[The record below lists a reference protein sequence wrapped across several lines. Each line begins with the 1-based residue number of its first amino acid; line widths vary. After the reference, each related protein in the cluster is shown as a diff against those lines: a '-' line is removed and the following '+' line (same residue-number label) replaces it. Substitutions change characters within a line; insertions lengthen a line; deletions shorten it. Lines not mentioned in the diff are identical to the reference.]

1 MNFKYAKIKKK
12 NAYFY
17 TITPNTMKGRIIIS
31 FLLLIFML
39 QIRASVYQHDIDS
52 LNLKLIAAEG
62 INKADVL
69 YELAKLTA
77 PWDQELSKK
86 YIDKQTDI
94 LEGVEDDLRF
104 ANLFQNKGLYY
115 YHLGDYIESLD
126 NFNKSTQG
134 YEKIQ
139 VLDQMALNYY
149 YVVVILFNTG
159 NLEKGYELFPEGLE
173 IAKNSKDPWT
183 IAIGLY
189 GAGYFYNNNLK
200 DYEKAKE
207 ANLKAFNICLE
218 NKLSTGMTG
227 GAYSGYGIA
236 FMRSGMPD
244 TALTI
249 LRKAISYYDEKKPA
263 DRYMIIQ
270 GLYEIAHVFHKT
282 NQPDSASFYYSLALK
297 KAEEMEA
304 VFALTY
310 IHSSMG
316 MFNLMSGNQK
326 KAIHHFNLTVK
337 NALITDSIGHGYLNK
352 EYAQVPVHAWDIG
365 IKFMAPR
372 MLRVFIKNYLL
383 NAYSQLSSIYEKQ
396 GNLEQSIYYL
406 RKKYKIEQALNEIS
420 KSKELVGLQI
430 KYETERKDQQ
440 ITLLSQENEL
450 NEFRV
455 KQTRYLLF
463 GLAGL
468 VMLIIV
474 VVVLYFRQ
482 NKLKA
487 NQNTILLEQKL
498 LRSQMNPHFIFNA
511 LSNISNLIDKN
522 DNATASKY
530 LSRFSKMVRH
540 ILESTRTDF
549 IELDQEITN
558 LENYL
563 SLQKLRF
570 TDKFDYNIEID
581 KKIDPESIEIPP
593 MLIQPFVENAIE
605 HGIKSK
611 ETKGNIDI
619 RFKMKGEQL
628 VCEVDDDGIGR
639 EKATEIQA
647 KGHRSMATSITQE
660 RLRNLS
666 RKLRQ
671 KISLEIIDLKTDT
684 NVSLGTRVMIGL
696 PFRKI

>member
-1 MNFKYAKIKKK
+1 MRIF
-12 NAYFY
+12 FSLSLL
-17 TITPNTMKGRIIIS
+17 III
-31 FLLLIFML
+31 L
-39 QIRASVYQHDIDS
+39 QIRASDYQRSIDS
-52 LNLKLIAAEG
+52 LNLKLIATEG
-62 INKADVL
+62 IHKADVL
-69 YELAKLTA
+69 YELAKHTA

-94 LEGVEDDLRF
+94 LEGVEDDLRL

-126 NFNKSTQG
+126 NFNKSTLL
-134 YEKIQ
+134 YKKFD

-159 NLEKGYELFPEGLE
+159 NLEKGYELFPEGIE
-173 IAKNSKDPWT
+173 IARNSKDLWT

-189 GAGYFYNNNLK
+189 GAGYFYNNNLE
-200 DYEKAKE
+200 DYENAKD
-207 ANLKAFNICLE
+207 ANLKAFNICL
-218 NKLSTGMTG
+218 NNNLSTAMTG

-244 TALTI
+244 SALTI
-249 LRKAISYYDEKKPA
+249 LRKAIGYYNEKKPA

-270 GLYEIAHVFHKT
+270 GLYEIGHVFHKT
-282 NQPDSASFYYSLALK
+282 NQPDSANLYYSLALK
-297 KAEEMEA
+297 KAEEMGA

-310 IHSSMG
+310 IHTAMG
-316 MFNLMSGNQK
+316 MFHLQMDKNS
-326 KAIHHFNLTVK
+326 KAIHHFKLAEK
-337 NALITDSIGHGYLNK
+337 NALITDSLGHGYLSE
-352 EYAQVPVHAWDIG
+352 EYAQVPVHAWDVA

-396 GNLEQSIYYL
+396 ENLEQSIYYL
-406 RKKYKIEQALNEIS
+406 KKKYKIEQALNEIS

-430 KYETERKDQQ
+430 RYETEKKDQQ
-440 ITLLSQENEL
+440 ITVLSQQNQL
-450 NEFRV
+450 SEFRV
-455 KQTRYLLF
+455 KQTRYFLF

-468 VMLIIV
+468 LLLIVALGI
-474 VVVLYFRQ
+474 LLIRQ

-522 DNATASKY
+522 DNTTASKY
-530 LSRFSKMVRH
+530 LTKFSRLVRH
-540 ILESTRTDF
+540 ILESTRTDY
-549 IELDQEITN
+549 IELDQEIIN

-570 TDKFDYNIEID
+570 ADKFDYYIEID
-581 KKIDPESIEIPP
+581 ENIDPESIEIPP

-666 RKLRQ
+666 RKFRQ
-671 KISLEIIDLKTDT
+671 KIILEIIDLKTDT

-696 PFRKI
+696 PYRKT